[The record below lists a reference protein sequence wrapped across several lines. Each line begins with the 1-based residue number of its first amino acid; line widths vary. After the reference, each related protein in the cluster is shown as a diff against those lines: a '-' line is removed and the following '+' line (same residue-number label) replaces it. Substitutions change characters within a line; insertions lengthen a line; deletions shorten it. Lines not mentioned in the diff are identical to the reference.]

1 MVAKVVDL
9 FAGVGGL
16 SEGFRESGFSIA
28 LANEWDPSIA
38 SAYSH
43 NHPETRVI
51 VEDITKIEIP
61 QVFKRHRDQTEV
73 IIGGPPCQGF
83 SQKGQRK
90 SINDERNYLF
100 RHFVSVV
107 DYVRPKF
114 FVMENVPNLLTN
126 EGGLFK
132 REVEGL
138 FANLGY
144 SVNSAVL
151 NASDYGVPQ
160 HRRRAIILGRLDGS
174 APLMPPRSASQTT
187 IWEAISDL
195 AYLNSGEGAEVSPYT
210 TFPETEYQMHSR
222 EGAQELY
229 NHRSTRHS
237 AVALERLSMIPPG
250 GGKEFL
256 PEEHRTKSI
265 YSGTWTRMDPDS
277 QSVTITTRFDT
288 PSSGRF
294 THPFLNRAITVR
306 EAARIQSFPDRF
318 RFLGTKTSQMKQ
330 VGNAVPP
337 LLGKAIAE
345 QIKSFL

>member
-1 MVAKVVDL
+1 MAAQVIDL

-16 SEGFRESGFSIA
+16 SEGFRASGFAIA

-38 SAYSH
+38 NAYSH

-51 VEDITKIEIP
+51 VDDITQIEIP
-61 QVFKRHRDQTEV
+61 KVFGQLRGKTDV

-107 DYVRPKF
+107 DYIRPKF
-114 FVMENVPNLLTN
+114 FVMENVPTLLTN

-132 REVEGL
+132 REIEGL
-138 FANLGY
+138 FESLGY
-144 SVNSAVL
+144 SVVSAVL
-151 NASDYGVPQ
+151 NAAEYGVPQ
-160 HRRRAIILGRLDGS
+160 QRRRAIILGGS
-174 APLMPPRSASQTT
+174 EGVTPSMPPAATSQTT
-187 IWEAISDL
+187 IWDAISDL
-195 AYLNSGEGAEVSPYT
+195 AYLGSGEGSEISPYVT
-210 TFPETEYQMHSR
+210 PPETPYQLQARKGSS
-222 EGAQELY
+222 ELF
-229 NHRSTRHS
+229 NHRATKHS
-237 AVALERLSMIPPG
+237 AIALERLSLIPPG

-265 YSGTWTRMDPDS
+265 YSGTWTRMDPAS

-294 THPFLNRAITVR
+294 TSTLR
-306 EAARIQSFPDRF
+306 
-318 RFLGTKTSQMKQ
+318 
-330 VGNAVPP
+330 
-337 LLGKAIAE
+337 
-345 QIKSFL
+345 